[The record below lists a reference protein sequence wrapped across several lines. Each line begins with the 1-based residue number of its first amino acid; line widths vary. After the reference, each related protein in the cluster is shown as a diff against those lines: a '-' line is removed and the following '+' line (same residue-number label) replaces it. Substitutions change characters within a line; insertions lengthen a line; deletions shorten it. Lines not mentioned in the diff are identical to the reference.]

1 MMLPIIFPYYLNV
14 RTVTI
19 VSIPEKFGRKKMV
32 ITCPKQIN
40 NESRNSVILTAK
52 VQMICNYAR

>member
-1 MMLPIIFPYYLNV
+1 MLPIIFPYYLNV

-32 ITCPKQIN
+32 RTCPKQIN

-52 VQMICNYAR
+52 VQMICNNVR